1 MIETSVIE
9 YSRYF
14 HVLQAEI
21 TAAKDELIG
30 DPCTW
35 QSFGSSNLRY
45 AVTDAKLGLY
55 VYTSLDAR
63 CVRQLI

>member
-30 DPCTW
+30 DPCT
-35 QSFGSSNLRY
+35 
-45 AVTDAKLGLY
+45 
-55 VYTSLDAR
+55 
-63 CVRQLI
+63 